1 MKLFFSG
8 AAHEV
13 TGSKHY
19 LEAAGKHILIDC
31 GMEQGKDIFV
41 NQDIPIPA
49 SDVDYVFLTHA
60 HIDHS
65 GLLPLLYAQ
74 GFQGSIYATDATCSL
89 CDIMLRDS
97 AHIQEFEAE
106 WRTVKENEPEARR
119 SYLSIPAM
127 MQQGY
132 WSTLSP
138 VPMIQLSKSVRGSG
152 SAS

>member
-19 LEAAGKHILIDC
+19 LEAAGKKILIDC
-31 GMEQGKDIFV
+31 GMEQGKNLYE
-41 NQDIPIPA
+41 NQEIPVPA

-65 GLLPLLYAQ
+65 GMLPLLYNQ
-74 GFQGSIYATDATCSL
+74 GFKGSVYTTVATQQL
-89 CDIMLRDS
+89 CQIMLLDS

-106 WRTVKENEPEARR
+106 CRTVRA
-119 SYLSIPAM
+119 
-127 MQQGY
+127 
-132 WSTLSP
+132 
-138 VPMIQLSKSVRGSG
+138 SVRAYRRLYRFIPRKMQWGFFSILYHAG
-152 SAS
+152 MRRRYRYAKG

>member
-49 SDVDYVFLTHA
+49 SEVGH
-60 HIDHS
+60 
-65 GLLPLLYAQ
+65 
-74 GFQGSIYATDATCSL
+74 
-89 CDIMLRDS
+89 
-97 AHIQEFEAE
+97 
-106 WRTVKENEPEARR
+106 
-119 SYLSIPAM
+119 
-127 MQQGY
+127 
-132 WSTLSP
+132 
-138 VPMIQLSKSVRGSG
+138 
-152 SAS
+152 

>member
-19 LEAAGKHILIDC
+19 LEAAGKKILIDC
-31 GMEQGKDIFV
+31 GMEQGKNLYE
-41 NQDIPIPA
+41 NQEIPVPA

-65 GLLPLLYAQ
+65 GMLPLLYNQ
-74 GFQGSIYATDATCSL
+74 GFKGSVYTTEATQQL
-89 CDIMLRDS
+89 CQIMLLDS

-106 WRTVKENEPEARR
+106 WKNRKGKRAGRLYRFIQRKMQWGFCSILYHAGMRR
-119 SYLSIPAM
+119 RYRYAK
-127 MQQGY
+127 G
-132 WSTLSP
+132 
-138 VPMIQLSKSVRGSG
+138 
-152 SAS
+152 